1 MRMTGAIIEIASPDH
16 TFRYPSEWDPRDN
29 PDKKTVNIESEMLLG
44 VNLVIA

>member
-1 MRMTGAIIEIASPDH
+1 MAGAIIEIASPDH

-29 PDKKTVNIESEMLLG
+29 PNKKTVNIQSEILFG

>member
-1 MRMTGAIIEIASPDH
+1 MAAAIIEIASPDH

-29 PDKKTVNIESEMLLG
+29 PAKKTVNIQREMLHG